1 MAERYQPGEIFTR
14 FLEDL
19 PRIMMMQQQ
28 MELSER
34 RLDIADKNAMAD
46 ATYRTN
52 ALAQAKETEK
62 NNLYNDLLMRTQG
75 KPDQMAIIH
84 KEFGY
89 DDLAKEATAEA
100 TRIDDEKEQIRAIRS
115 SDIDTSLRLIGDYLS
130 SADPTTAMYT
140 KIETFKETQI
150 GKKYASSEEV
160 EGDAEYG
167 PAYKAVKDALGIA
180 LAGGQ
185 HDVAA
190 KHDKEIERLT
200 NLFLKREG
208 RLGELGTVGLPE
220 VEDEDIIASD
230 LLAGTIFDVT
240 STKERFE
247 GKPGYG
253 VLPTEELEKR
263 YPPPAQITY
272 TEGEKPRMKEEKEIQ
287 TLLGAEKRGDFAK
300 KLTRE
305 AQRKH
310 ASKLLNRNLT
320 DEDFELLRSQVST
333 FRGIPWLLTLSGA
346 EDIVSPKL
354 KSKMPLA
361 LQ

>member
-1 MAERYQPGEIFTR
+1 MAERYQPGEIFAR

-46 ATYRTN
+46 ATYRAD

-89 DDLAKEATAEA
+89 DELAEKATTEA
-100 TRIDDEKEQIRAIRS
+100 TRIDAEKEQIRAIRS

-130 SADPTTAMYT
+130 TADPTTTMYT

-167 PAYKAVKDALGIA
+167 PAYKAAKDALGIA

-208 RLGELGTVGLPE
+208 RLGKLGTVGLPE
-220 VEDEDIIASD
+220 VDDKDEDGVASE
-230 LLAGTIFDVT
+230 LLKGTVFDVVSDT
-240 STKERFE
+240 ERY
-247 GKPGYG
+247 KDIPGYG
-253 VLPTEELEKR
+253 ILPEEELEKLNQR
-263 YPPPAQITY
+263 GLPTDRPAKVSDIKKISQSDMFSNVKGKTTKQRAQIIGKILGRDVS
-272 TEGEKPRMKEEKEIQ
+272 EEESEKLILEIGKATLIGRGKEFVSGVAAAI
-287 TLLGAEKRGDFAK
+287 
-300 KLTRE
+300 
-305 AQRKH
+305 
-310 ASKLLNRNLT
+310 
-320 DEDFELLRSQVST
+320 DET
-333 FRGIPWLLTLSGA
+333 
-346 EDIVSPKL
+346 PKY
-354 KSKMPLA
+354 PIRTGQYA
-361 LQ
+361 VD

>member
-19 PRIMMMQQQ
+19 PRIMLMQQQ

-46 ATYRTN
+46 ATYRAD

-89 DDLAKEATAEA
+89 DELAEKATTEA
-100 TRIDDEKEQIRAIRS
+100 TRIDAEKEQIRAIRS

-130 SADPTTAMYT
+130 TADPTTAMYD

-160 EGDAEYG
+160 EGDAAYG
-167 PAYKAVKDALGIA
+167 PAYKAAKDALGIA

-208 RLGELGTVGLPE
+208 RLGKLGTVGLPE
-220 VEDEDIIASD
+220 VDDYNDEVADYI
-230 LLAGTIFDVT
+230 LKGTVVDVT
-240 STKERFE
+240 SEAERY
-247 GKPGYG
+247 KDIPGYG
-253 VLPTEELEKR
+253 ILPEEELEKLYQR
-263 YPPPAQITY
+263 GLPTDRPAKVSDIKKISQSDMFSNVKGKTTKQRAQIIGKILGRDVS
-272 TEGEKPRMKEEKEIQ
+272 EEESEKLIIEIGKATLIGRGKE
-287 TLLGAEKRGDFAK
+287 F
-300 KLTRE
+300 
-305 AQRKH
+305 
-310 ASKLLNRNLT
+310 
-320 DEDFELLRSQVST
+320 V
-333 FRGIPWLLTLSGA
+333 SGA
-346 EDIVSPKL
+346 AAAIAETPKY
-354 KSKMPLA
+354 PIRTGQYA
-361 LQ
+361 VD